1 MHALQWQWSYDKDLR
16 EPSVELAGYMFINKL
31 KHKNHTLIKDTKDL
45 GAFTPNYISNQQWSM
60 SSSRTI
66 KPSNCTIV
74 SGSLIEFGLAPKSQ
88 IPVKKGP
95 PINPNHWPTAT
106 VWRLCQGNCVM
117 KKKISL

>member
-88 IPVKKGP
+88 IP
-95 PINPNHWPTAT
+95 
-106 VWRLCQGNCVM
+106 LQ
-117 KKKISL
+117 SLLKSYYQVPLIMQDWKEKASFSPCPL